1 MATILVI
8 DDEPANRDLVR
19 TVLQYRNHRV
29 LEAADGAEGLETTRR
44 EKPDLVIADILMP
57 TMDGL
62 EFVRRLR
69 AELDLAESR
78 VLFYTAAYN
87 EKEIRA
93 LAADCGVLNTLTKP
107 AEPQVIIDI
116 VESALGIRPAVVAAP
131 SEQFDRDHLQLM
143 TDKLSQKVAQLEN
156 VTLRLEALVDI
167 GRRMAAEP
175 NADRLIDVACRL
187 GREIIGATQAGI
199 GFIDAAENVVRYEL
213 HGLDAGAVSALTRP
227 AADGSVLRAILGEGR
242 PVRLSNPSGDPTAVG
257 FPGDHPPI
265 HSFLGV
271 PLATPANAYGWIGFR
286 NKIGHQEFTEQDEKI
301 ALSLGSQLAVAYEN
315 TQRFAEIQHHAE
327 DLEKKVKAR
336 TADLQRSN
344 AELEQFAYVASHDL
358 QEPLRKI
365 LGFTELLAEN
375 LKNKLDD
382 TGKEYMAYVAD
393 AAGRMRE
400 LIQDLLAFSRA
411 GKQTRALA
419 TVDSLAVLS
428 RVLLD
433 LQPTIEE
440 QGAIVS
446 NDRLPTVSADV
457 TQLAQLFQ
465 NLIGNALK
473 YRSSQPPRIH
483 IGARSVSRD
492 SYLVSREEGLV
503 AREERLVA
511 REAYLVSREEGG
523 SSPAQR
529 DTNNEIRDT
538 RNEIRDTPETLWLF
552 SVRDNGMGIDP
563 KYAERIFRIFQRLH
577 TRAQYPGTGIG
588 LAICKKIVEGLG
600 GRIWV
605 ESAAGQGSTFYF
617 TLPAAAA

>member
-1 MATILVI
+1 
-8 DDEPANRDLVR
+8 
-19 TVLQYRNHRV
+19 
-29 LEAADGAEGLETTRR
+29 
-44 EKPDLVIADILMP
+44 
-57 TMDGL
+57 
-62 EFVRRLR
+62 
-69 AELDLAESR
+69 
-78 VLFYTAAYN
+78 
-87 EKEIRA
+87 
-93 LAADCGVLNTLTKP
+93 
-107 AEPQVIIDI
+107 
-116 VESALGIRPAVVAAP
+116 
-131 SEQFDRDHLQLM
+131 DHLQLM

-315 TQRFAEIQHHAE
+315 TQRFAE
-327 DLEKKVKAR
+327 
-336 TADLQRSN
+336 LQRSN

-563 KYAERIFRIFQRLH
+563 K
-577 TRAQYPGTGIG
+577 
-588 LAICKKIVEGLG
+588 
-600 GRIWV
+600 
-605 ESAAGQGSTFYF
+605 
-617 TLPAAAA
+617 